1 MSAASSWLLLSQTG
15 IRFGERGAPF
25 AGKAKGAKGET
36 GASQAEEKQSAPF
49 FAGGRLAL
57 LAGSA
62 ALAGAALLGALLAG
76 ILLGRAAALA
86 GGAALIGLQFA
97 GAAALAGIRLAGPLL
112 VGVLLAGTLF
122 AGVLLAGTLFAGV
135 LLAGALFAGVLL
147 AGALFA
153 GVLLALRGGTLALAL
168 RGLSCAAARL
178 FAAATASQH
187 GKGEQYRHKERA
199 DPYPIVFELTSC
211 HKEHILALK
220 FAVGNSVSL

>member
-1 MSAASSWLLLSQTG
+1 M
-15 IRFGERGAPF
+15 
-25 AGKAKGAKGET
+25 
-36 GASQAEEKQSAPF
+36 
-49 FAGGRLAL
+49 

-62 ALAGAALLGALLAG
+62 ALAGLGLAGAALLGAPLAG
-76 ILLGRAAALA
+76 ILFGRAAALA

-112 VGVLLAGTLF
+112 IGVLLAGTLF
-122 AGVLLAGTLFAGV
+122 AGVLFAGILLAGTLFAGI
-135 LLAGALFAGVLL
+135 
-147 AGALFA
+147 
-153 GVLLALRGGTLALAL
+153 LLALRGGTLALAL

>member
-1 MSAASSWLLLSQTG
+1 M
-15 IRFGERGAPF
+15 
-25 AGKAKGAKGET
+25 
-36 GASQAEEKQSAPF
+36 
-49 FAGGRLAL
+49 

-62 ALAGAALLGALLAG
+62 ALAGLGLAGAALLGALLAG
-76 ILLGRAAALA
+76 ILFGRAAALA
-86 GGAALIGLQFA
+86 GSAALIGLQFA

-112 VGVLLAGTLF
+112 IGVLLAGTLF
-122 AGVLLAGTLFAGV
+122 AGVLFAGILLAGTLFAGI
-135 LLAGALFAGVLL
+135 
-147 AGALFA
+147 
-153 GVLLALRGGTLALAL
+153 LLALRGGTLALAL

>member
-1 MSAASSWLLLSQTG
+1 M
-15 IRFGERGAPF
+15 
-25 AGKAKGAKGET
+25 
-36 GASQAEEKQSAPF
+36 
-49 FAGGRLAL
+49 

-62 ALAGAALLGALLAG
+62 ALAGLVLAGAALLGAPLAG
-76 ILLGRAAALA
+76 ILFGRAAALA

-112 VGVLLAGTLF
+112 IGVLLAGTLF
-122 AGVLLAGTLFAGV
+122 AGTLFAGV
-135 LLAGALFAGVLL
+135 LLAGALFAGI
-147 AGALFA
+147 
-153 GVLLALRGGTLALAL
+153 LLALRGGTLALAL

>member
-1 MSAASSWLLLSQTG
+1 M
-15 IRFGERGAPF
+15 
-25 AGKAKGAKGET
+25 
-36 GASQAEEKQSAPF
+36 
-49 FAGGRLAL
+49 

-62 ALAGAALLGALLAG
+62 ALAGFGLAGAALLGALLAG
-76 ILLGRAAALA
+76 ILFGRAAALA

-112 VGVLLAGTLF
+112 IGVLLAGTLF
-122 AGVLLAGTLFAGV
+122 AGVLFAGILLAGTLFAGI
-135 LLAGALFAGVLL
+135 
-147 AGALFA
+147 
-153 GVLLALRGGTLALAL
+153 LLALRGGTLALAL

>member
-1 MSAASSWLLLSQTG
+1 M
-15 IRFGERGAPF
+15 
-25 AGKAKGAKGET
+25 AGV
-36 GASQAEEKQSAPF
+36 
-49 FAGGRLAL
+49 
-57 LAGSA
+57 
-62 ALAGAALLGALLAG
+62 
-76 ILLGRAAALA
+76 
-86 GGAALIGLQFA
+86 
-97 GAAALAGIRLAGPLL
+97 RLAGPLL

-122 AGVLLAGTLFAGV
+122 AGVLLAG
-135 LLAGALFAGVLL
+135 ALFAGI
-147 AGALFA
+147 
-153 GVLLALRGGTLALAL
+153 LLALRGGTLALAL

>member
-1 MSAASSWLLLSQTG
+1 M
-15 IRFGERGAPF
+15 
-25 AGKAKGAKGET
+25 
-36 GASQAEEKQSAPF
+36 
-49 FAGGRLAL
+49 

-62 ALAGAALLGALLAG
+62 ALAGLGLAGAALLGAPLAG
-76 ILLGRAAALA
+76 ILFGRAAALA
-86 GGAALIGLQFA
+86 GSAALIGLQFA

-112 VGVLLAGTLF
+112 IGVLLAR
-122 AGVLLAGTLFAGV
+122 TLFAGV
-135 LLAGALFAGVLL
+135 LLAGALFAGI
-147 AGALFA
+147 
-153 GVLLALRGGTLALAL
+153 LLALRRGTLALAL

-178 FAAATASQH
+178 FVAATASQH

>member
-1 MSAASSWLLLSQTG
+1 M
-15 IRFGERGAPF
+15 
-25 AGKAKGAKGET
+25 
-36 GASQAEEKQSAPF
+36 
-49 FAGGRLAL
+49 

-62 ALAGAALLGALLAG
+62 ALAGLVLAGAALLGAPLAG
-76 ILLGRAAALA
+76 ILFGRAAALA

-112 VGVLLAGTLF
+112 IGVLLAGTLF
-122 AGVLLAGTLFAGV
+122 AGVLFAGILLAGTLFAGI
-135 LLAGALFAGVLL
+135 
-147 AGALFA
+147 
-153 GVLLALRGGTLALAL
+153 LLALRGGTLALAL

>member
-1 MSAASSWLLLSQTG
+1 M
-15 IRFGERGAPF
+15 
-25 AGKAKGAKGET
+25 
-36 GASQAEEKQSAPF
+36 
-49 FAGGRLAL
+49 

-62 ALAGAALLGALLAG
+62 ALAGAALLGAPLAG

-86 GGAALIGLQFA
+86 GSAALIGLQFA

-122 AGVLLAGTLFAGV
+122 AGVLLAG
-135 LLAGALFAGVLL
+135 ALFAGI
-147 AGALFA
+147 
-153 GVLLALRGGTLALAL
+153 LLALRGGTLALAL

>member
-1 MSAASSWLLLSQTG
+1 M
-15 IRFGERGAPF
+15 
-25 AGKAKGAKGET
+25 
-36 GASQAEEKQSAPF
+36 
-49 FAGGRLAL
+49 

-62 ALAGAALLGALLAG
+62 ALAGLGLAGAALLGAPLAG
-76 ILLGRAAALA
+76 ILFGRAAALA

-112 VGVLLAGTLF
+112 I
-122 AGVLLAGTLFAGV
+122 GVLLAGTLFAGV
-135 LLAGALFAGVLL
+135 LLAGALFAGI
-147 AGALFA
+147 
-153 GVLLALRGGTLALAL
+153 LLALRGGTLALAL

>member
-1 MSAASSWLLLSQTG
+1 M
-15 IRFGERGAPF
+15 
-25 AGKAKGAKGET
+25 
-36 GASQAEEKQSAPF
+36 
-49 FAGGRLAL
+49 

-62 ALAGAALLGALLAG
+62 ALAGLVLAGAALLGAPLAG
-76 ILLGRAAALA
+76 ILFGRAAALA
-86 GGAALIGLQFA
+86 GSAALIGLQFA

-112 VGVLLAGTLF
+112 IGVLLAGTLF
-122 AGVLLAGTLFAGV
+122 AGVLFAGILLAGTLFAGI
-135 LLAGALFAGVLL
+135 
-147 AGALFA
+147 
-153 GVLLALRGGTLALAL
+153 LLALRGGTLALAL

>member
-1 MSAASSWLLLSQTG
+1 M
-15 IRFGERGAPF
+15 
-25 AGKAKGAKGET
+25 
-36 GASQAEEKQSAPF
+36 
-49 FAGGRLAL
+49 
-57 LAGSA
+57 LAGRA
-62 ALAGAALLGALLAG
+62 ALAGLVLAGAALLGAPLAR
-76 ILLGRAAALA
+76 ILFGRAAALA

-97 GAAALAGIRLAGPLL
+97 GAAALACIRLAGPLL
-112 VGVLLAGTLF
+112 IGVLLAGTLF
-122 AGVLLAGTLFAGV
+122 AGVLLAGVLLAGTLFAGV
-135 LLAGALFAGVLL
+135 LFAGI
-147 AGALFA
+147 
-153 GVLLALRGGTLALAL
+153 LLALRGGTLALAL

>member
-1 MSAASSWLLLSQTG
+1 M
-15 IRFGERGAPF
+15 
-25 AGKAKGAKGET
+25 
-36 GASQAEEKQSAPF
+36 
-49 FAGGRLAL
+49 

-62 ALAGAALLGALLAG
+62 ALAGLVLAGAALLGAPLAG
-76 ILLGRAAALA
+76 ILFGRAAALA

-112 VGVLLAGTLF
+112 IGVLLAR
-122 AGVLLAGTLFAGV
+122 TLFAGV
-135 LLAGALFAGVLL
+135 LLAGALFAGI
-147 AGALFA
+147 
-153 GVLLALRGGTLALAL
+153 LLALRRGTLALAL

>member
-1 MSAASSWLLLSQTG
+1 M
-15 IRFGERGAPF
+15 
-25 AGKAKGAKGET
+25 
-36 GASQAEEKQSAPF
+36 
-49 FAGGRLAL
+49 

-62 ALAGAALLGALLAG
+62 ALAGLVLAGAALLGAPLAG
-76 ILLGRAAALA
+76 ILFGRAAALA
-86 GGAALIGLQFA
+86 GSAALIGLQFA

-122 AGVLLAGTLFAGV
+122 AGVLLAG
-135 LLAGALFAGVLL
+135 ALFAGI
-147 AGALFA
+147 
-153 GVLLALRGGTLALAL
+153 LLALRGGTLALAL

-187 GKGEQYRHKERA
+187 GKGEQYRHKECA

>member
-1 MSAASSWLLLSQTG
+1 M
-15 IRFGERGAPF
+15 
-25 AGKAKGAKGET
+25 
-36 GASQAEEKQSAPF
+36 
-49 FAGGRLAL
+49 

-86 GGAALIGLQFA
+86 GSAALIGLQFA

-122 AGVLLAGTLFAGV
+122 AGVLLAG
-135 LLAGALFAGVLL
+135 ALFAGI
-147 AGALFA
+147 
-153 GVLLALRGGTLALAL
+153 LLALRGGTLALAL

-178 FAAATASQH
+178 FVAATASQH

>member
-1 MSAASSWLLLSQTG
+1 M
-15 IRFGERGAPF
+15 
-25 AGKAKGAKGET
+25 
-36 GASQAEEKQSAPF
+36 
-49 FAGGRLAL
+49 

-62 ALAGAALLGALLAG
+62 ALAGLVLAGAALLGAPLAG
-76 ILLGRAAALA
+76 ILFGRAAALA

-122 AGVLLAGTLFAGV
+122 AGVLLAG
-135 LLAGALFAGVLL
+135 ALFAGI
-147 AGALFA
+147 
-153 GVLLALRGGTLALAL
+153 LLALRGGTLALAL

>member
-1 MSAASSWLLLSQTG
+1 M
-15 IRFGERGAPF
+15 
-25 AGKAKGAKGET
+25 
-36 GASQAEEKQSAPF
+36 
-49 FAGGRLAL
+49 

-62 ALAGAALLGALLAG
+62 ALAGLGLAGAALLGAPLAG
-76 ILLGRAAALA
+76 ILFGRAAALA

-122 AGVLLAGTLFAGV
+122 AGVLLAG
-135 LLAGALFAGVLL
+135 ALFAGI
-147 AGALFA
+147 
-153 GVLLALRGGTLALAL
+153 LLALRGGTLALAL

>member
-1 MSAASSWLLLSQTG
+1 M
-15 IRFGERGAPF
+15 
-25 AGKAKGAKGET
+25 
-36 GASQAEEKQSAPF
+36 
-49 FAGGRLAL
+49 

-62 ALAGAALLGALLAG
+62 ALAGLVLAGAALLGAPLAG
-76 ILLGRAAALA
+76 ILFGRAAALA
-86 GGAALIGLQFA
+86 GSAALIGLQFA

-122 AGVLLAGTLFAGV
+122 AGVLLAG
-135 LLAGALFAGVLL
+135 ALFAGI
-147 AGALFA
+147 
-153 GVLLALRGGTLALAL
+153 LLALRGGTLALAL

>member
-1 MSAASSWLLLSQTG
+1 M
-15 IRFGERGAPF
+15 
-25 AGKAKGAKGET
+25 
-36 GASQAEEKQSAPF
+36 
-49 FAGGRLAL
+49 

-86 GGAALIGLQFA
+86 GGTALIGLQFA

-122 AGVLLAGTLFAGV
+122 AGVLLAG
-135 LLAGALFAGVLL
+135 ALFAGI
-147 AGALFA
+147 
-153 GVLLALRGGTLALAL
+153 LLALRGGTLALAL

-220 FAVGNSVSL
+220 LAVGNSVSL

>member
-1 MSAASSWLLLSQTG
+1 M
-15 IRFGERGAPF
+15 
-25 AGKAKGAKGET
+25 
-36 GASQAEEKQSAPF
+36 
-49 FAGGRLAL
+49 

-62 ALAGAALLGALLAG
+62 ALAGLVLAGAALLGAPLAG
-76 ILLGRAAALA
+76 ILFGRAAALA

-112 VGVLLAGTLF
+112 VR
-122 AGVLLAGTLFAGV
+122 VLLAGTLFAGV
-135 LLAGALFAGVLL
+135 LLAGALFAGI
-147 AGALFA
+147 
-153 GVLLALRGGTLALAL
+153 LLALRGGTLALAL

>member
-1 MSAASSWLLLSQTG
+1 M
-15 IRFGERGAPF
+15 
-25 AGKAKGAKGET
+25 
-36 GASQAEEKQSAPF
+36 
-49 FAGGRLAL
+49 

-62 ALAGAALLGALLAG
+62 ALAGLVLAGAALLGAPLAG
-76 ILLGRAAALA
+76 ILFGRAAALA

-97 GAAALAGIRLAGPLL
+97 GAAALAGIRLAGLLL
-112 VGVLLAGTLF
+112 V
-122 AGVLLAGTLFAGV
+122 GVLLAGTLFAGV
-135 LLAGALFAGVLL
+135 LLAGALFAGI
-147 AGALFA
+147 
-153 GVLLALRGGTLALAL
+153 LLALRGGTLALAL

>member
-62 ALAGAALLGALLAG
+62 ALAGLVLAGAALLGAPLAG
-76 ILLGRAAALA
+76 ILFGRAAALA

-112 VGVLLAGTLF
+112 IGVLLAGTLF
-122 AGVLLAGTLFAGV
+122 AGVLFAGILLAGTLFAGI
-135 LLAGALFAGVLL
+135 
-147 AGALFA
+147 
-153 GVLLALRGGTLALAL
+153 LLALRGGTLALAL